1 MRGTRTCT
9 RSARAVPRGG
19 VGVPR
24 DAGRVAAGRDEDEG
38 PDDDGREPVGV
49 DERGDDAREA
59 EAGAA
64 AGTVGAV
71 LPAGVRGVARRGG
84 ALGDA
89 GRRGAD
95 MASILPRPRSGGP
108 DPASHGRAGV
118 SCQVR

>member
-24 DAGRVAAGRDEDEG
+24 DAGRVAAGRDEDDG

-49 DERGDDAREA
+49 GVRGDDAREA
-59 EAGAA
+59 EAGADA
-64 AGTVGAV
+64 AETVGAV

-95 MASILPRPRSGGP
+95 MRPILPRPTSSGP

-118 SCQVR
+118 S